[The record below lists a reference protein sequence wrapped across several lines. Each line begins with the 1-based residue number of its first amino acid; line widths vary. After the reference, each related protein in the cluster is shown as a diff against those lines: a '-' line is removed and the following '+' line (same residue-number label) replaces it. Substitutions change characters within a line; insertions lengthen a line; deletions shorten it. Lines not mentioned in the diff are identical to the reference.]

1 MVYLR
6 RLDSIAILT
15 ILSLPIQEQGIAFHL
30 FKSSLIFLLMFHSSQ
45 CLNLSPPWSGLFLN
59 LGFFFGVILNETV
72 F

>member
-30 FKSSLIFLLMFHSSQ
+30 FESSLIFLVMFHSSQ
-45 CLNLSPPWSGLFLN
+45 CF
-59 LGFFFGVILNETV
+59 
-72 F
+72 